1 MVARLL
7 VGPRFSRPPSVPRAV
22 TCAAH
27 ATRCQPR
34 MDQLLQEAFV
44 FRLRSDCP
52 PAPCDPIRCHVHG
65 CQSNVNA
72 FLGAFLCRQLWSRVC
87 PPQRHERRHA
97 PPPAGG
103 AAGGGDVRVGTGGRT
118 HPLAGRRARPGTPRG
133 EAWPGGRGDPGWGA
147 PGREFPRWTRG
158 PLSPAGSAL
167 SPGLLCSRPKT
178 PPYLTTS
185 VMFPFHKRLFS
196 L

>member
-72 FLGAFLCRQLWSRVC
+72 FLGAFLCRQLWSRVH

-103 AAGGGDVRVGTGGRT
+103 AAGGADVRVGTGGRT
-118 HPLAGRRARPGTPRG
+118 HPLAGRRARPETPRG
-133 EAWPGGRGDPGWGA
+133 EAWPGGRGDPGRGA
-147 PGREFPRWTRG
+147 QGGARLAANSHAGREVR
-158 PLSPAGSAL
+158 
-167 SPGLLCSRPKT
+167 
-178 PPYLTTS
+178 
-185 VMFPFHKRLFS
+185 
-196 L
+196 

>member
-103 AAGGGDVRVGTGGRT
+103 AAGGADVRVGTGGRT
-118 HPLAGRRARPGTPRG
+118 HPLAGRRARPETPRG
-133 EAWPGGRGDPGWGA
+133 EAWPGGRGDPGRGA
-147 PGREFPRWTRG
+147 QGGARLAANSHAGREVR
-158 PLSPAGSAL
+158 
-167 SPGLLCSRPKT
+167 
-178 PPYLTTS
+178 
-185 VMFPFHKRLFS
+185 
-196 L
+196 